1 MVIIG
6 MISYPTENAKE
17 VGKRFKDIPKL
28 PTYLTRKGPYV
39 SSELDV
45 GIKTISIFECDPSKI
60 AEASEFIGNYYAH
73 FIGIPGFTY
82 SIGTWFEIQEALKM
96 IGLA

>member
-6 MISYPTENAKE
+6 MLSYPTENTKE
-17 VGKRFKDIPKL
+17 VGKRFTEVPML
-28 PTYLTRKGPYV
+28 PSYLTRKGPFV
-39 SSELDV
+39 SSELGT
-45 GIKTISIFECDPSKI
+45 GIKTISIFEFHPSKM
-60 AEASEFIGNYYAH
+60 AEATEFIGNYYAN